1 MNSLLVNLS
10 FLIAKP
16 TGHTA
21 YAVNL
26 LPHLQSLN
34 PTLLISPLAPNPLAP
49 FPRREGGMEGEEGK
63 TIDTPLLVGE
73 GLGRGQTTSAPKGIL
88 PNTQLTLPSLTGSP
102 IMSVPSKSGN

>member
-34 PTLLISPLAPNPLAP
+34 PTLLISPLAPNPPAP
-49 FPRREGGMEGEEGK
+49 FPPREGGVERG
-63 TIDTPLLVGE
+63 TIDSPLLVGE
-73 GLGRGQTTSAPKGIL
+73 GSQLLSPHPLPLPSEGRGLG
-88 PNTQLTLPSLTGSP
+88 G
-102 IMSVPSKSGN
+102 

>member
-49 FPRREGGMEGEEGK
+49 FPSREGRVEEGK

-73 GLGRGQTTSAPKGIL
+73 GSQLSPL
-88 PNTQLTLPSLTGSP
+88 PLPLPS
-102 IMSVPSKSGN
+102 